1 MQNEQQEI
9 HGTTVPVN
17 REEAER
23 GSVDPQNI
31 PGQTA
36 LEEDGSPVLDE
47 QDLEENNLSEEQAED
62 VEWEP
67 ETGGGGTEGQP

>member
-23 GSVDPQNI
+23 GSVDPQYI
-31 PGQTA
+31 PGDTVR
-36 LEEDGSPVLDE
+36 EEDGSPVVDE
-47 QDLEENNLSEEQAED
+47 QDLLDNDLREEEVESEDQD
-62 VEWEP
+62 P
-67 ETGGGGTEGQP
+67 DTEGQP

>member
-9 HGTTVPVN
+9 HGSTVPVN

-31 PGQTA
+31 PGDTVR
-36 LEEDGSPVLDE
+36 EEDGSPVLEEQDREENSLTDE
-47 QDLEENNLSEEQAED
+47 QEED
-62 VEWEP
+62 
-67 ETGGGGTEGQP
+67 TGRQPGIGGETEGQP

>member
-31 PGQTA
+31 PGDTVR
-36 LEEDGSPVLDE
+36 EEDGSPVVDE
-47 QDLEENNLSEEQAED
+47 QDLLDNDLREEEVESEDQD
-62 VEWEP
+62 P
-67 ETGGGGTEGQP
+67 DTEGQP